1 MVLCNNSYSR
11 AAFKLVLAKFNLNL
25 IEQFGSLLIYLS
37 YNSSFELNYIKIKL
51 FNLINSKTTSIINK
65 NTI

>member
-25 IEQFGSLLIYLS
+25 IEQFGSLLIY
-37 YNSSFELNYIKIKL
+37 FELNYIKIKL

>member
-1 MVLCNNSYSR
+1 VLCNNSYSR

-25 IEQFGSLLIYLS
+25 IEQFGSLLIY
-37 YNSSFELNYIKIKL
+37 FELNYIKIKL